1 MNIIITNGTIQ
12 QLLHIAQSIAK
23 ENYNERYGAPHLLQA
38 LMHREI
44 DLRGFLDSID
54 KDPNYIHDWSDVR
67 IEEYPK
73 TAQLP
78 SEVGP
83 DTGVEQ
89 VMEVAD
95 DIRLKLGL
103 DEITPLCMLCAI
115 VKPNIGFP
123 AEQLKSLP
131 LREHEILNAFA
142 NSIQTFIPELSGVL
156 TTETGNGSVSFPAL
170 QSYCIDKTA
179 QARAGK
185 LDAIIGREKETRN
198 LIEVLCR
205 RSKPNVII
213 VGEPG
218 VGKTALVEGFAH
230 EIIKEN
236 VPAMLGNAILL
247 ELDTSLLFAGTA
259 YKGEIEDRFKKVI
272 NECKKLDKAILF
284 IDEIHTLLDNKGS
297 GGNVANLIK
306 PELARGEITVIGATT
321 HEEYRKIIEPEQ
333 AFNRRFEVLAI
344 EEPDTDTCVKM
355 ISVLLDNYKAYHNIE
370 VDKESLP
377 ECVRLAKRYA
387 KGKKLPDAA
396 IDLLDRTMAAIKM
409 LDELSPRELGKWKE
423 EYDQA
428 VLGEYEDDTEKIKE
442 MQWMYGQLRN
452 RISPI
457 LWGSLQEQPEI
468 DSTAPLEEALKLIE
482 AIYAELLG
490 YSAIKRE
497 KVGKLE
503 LAAVMAAKTNIP
515 IGKIQAQEKEKLLNM
530 ESHLLKRIVGQDHAL
545 KILSD
550 AIVENRSG
558 LNKPGQPIGSFFLLG
573 PTGTGKTELAKSIA
587 ELLFNDEKAMIRFD
601 MSEFKEEHSAA
612 LLYGAP
618 PGYVGY
624 EEGGMLVNKIRQQP
638 YAVVLFDEIEK
649 AHQSVFDVFLQ
660 IMDEGKIHDKLGKE
674 GDFSNALI
682 LFTSNIGSE
691 FIVEKFE
698 QNIIPSSS
706 DLMPVMTGRFRPEF
720 LARITEIVPFAPISE
735 QMAERIFQIQL
746 KSLSSS
752 LLRLGI
758 HFSITEEA
766 ARNLAITGFSSKYGA
781 RQIGGVIRSQL
792 ARPISKKIVS
802 EDVKSGQEIAVAWDN
817 AEQKISWSIN

>member
-1 MNIIITNGTIQ
+1 MSILISNETIK
-12 QLLHIAQSIAK
+12 QLFHIAQSIAK
-23 ENYNERYGAPHLLQA
+23 ENYNEQYGAPHLLQA

-44 DLRGFLDSID
+44 DLRSFLERIG
-54 KDPNYIHDWSDVR
+54 KEPNYIYDWADVR

-73 TAQLP
+73 TTQIP

-83 DTGVEQ
+83 DSIIEQ
-89 VMEVAD
+89 VIEAAD

-103 DEITPLCMLCAI
+103 DEITPLCILVAI
-115 VKPNIGFP
+115 VKPNIAFS

-131 LREHEILNAFA
+131 LREHEVLNAFGSA
-142 NSIQTFIPELSGVL
+142 QTVVPELAGVL
-156 TTETGNGSVSFPAL
+156 NTGAESGSISFHAI
-170 QSYCIDKTA
+170 QSYCVDKTA

-185 LDAIIGREKETRN
+185 LDAIIGREKETGN
-198 LIEVLCR
+198 LIEILCR

-213 VGEPG
+213 IGEPG
-218 VGKTALVEGFAH
+218 VGKTALVEGLAH

-236 VPAMLGNAILL
+236 VPAILGNAILL

-272 NECKKLDKAILF
+272 TECKRLDKAILF
-284 IDEIHTLLDNKGS
+284 IDEIHTLLDNKS
-297 GGNVANLIK
+297 NGGNVANLIK

-333 AFNRRFEVLAI
+333 AFNRRFEVLMI

-355 ISVLLDNYKAYHNIE
+355 VSVLLDNYKAYHNIE

-409 LDELSPRELGKWKE
+409 LDELSPKKLTNWKE
-423 EYDQA
+423 EYDEKI
-428 VLGEYEDDTEKIKE
+428 VEEYEDDKEKIKE
-442 MQWMYGQLRN
+442 MQWMYGQLKN

-457 LWGSLQEQPEI
+457 LWGSLKEQPEI
-468 DSTAPLEEALKLIE
+468 DGMAPVAEILQLIE
-482 AIYAELLG
+482 SVYAELLE
-490 YSAIKRE
+490 YSGIKRE

-530 ESHLLKRIVGQDHAL
+530 ESHLLKRVVGQDHAL

-618 PGYVGY
+618 PGYIGY

-682 LFTSNIGSE
+682 LFTSNIGSS
-691 FIVEKFE
+691 IIIEKFE
-698 QNIIPSSS
+698 QHIIPSSS
-706 DLMPVMTGRFRPEF
+706 DLMQIMTGHFRPEF
-720 LARITEIVPFAPISE
+720 LGRITEIIPFAPISE
-735 QMAERIFQIQL
+735 QVAERIFKIQL
-746 KSLSSS
+746 KLLSNS

-758 HFSITEEA
+758 NFSITEEA
-766 ARNLAITGFSSKYGA
+766 ARNLAITGFSTKYGA
-781 RQIGGVIRSQL
+781 RQISGVIRSAL

-802 EDVKSGQEIAVAWDN
+802 EEVKIGQEIAVAWDN
-817 AEQKISWSIN
+817 AAQKTSWNII